1 MHSNQFTKA
10 LRAFSGSARTFLE
23 AGFALNV
30 IFSFVKGLMPSR
42 AFVAGF
48 FTTFSLSKP
57 GSVNRPPP
65 RRLFLI
71 WPFSDSNTATTCL
84 RDSSVSL
91 VIWAT
96 ISDFVGAPPFFA
108 ITRLL
113 VGIFAAEKIL
123 RDERFGAQHIT
134 RSFIRK

>member
-1 MHSNQFTKA
+1 
-10 LRAFSGSARTFLE
+10 
-23 AGFALNV
+23 
-30 IFSFVKGLMPSR
+30 
-42 AFVAGF
+42 
-48 FTTFSLSKP
+48 
-57 GSVNRPPP
+57 
-65 RRLFLI
+65 
-71 WPFSDSNTATTCL
+71 
-84 RDSSVSL
+84 L